1 MEDMTAEEKHEIPE
15 QRTCACHAER
25 YKAHPRDEVLR
36 RQLQN
41 RLNRM
46 IGQLN
51 GLKKMVD
58 ADRYCGDILIQI
70 SAVESALQNFGY
82 IVLENHLATCVSDEI
97 RNGHAEEIIPE
108 TVDLIRKLK

>member
-1 MEDMTAEEKHEIPE
+1 MEDMAAEAKQVLPE

-25 YKAHPRDEVLR
+25 YKANPRDEVLR

-82 IVLENHLATCVSDEI
+82 IVLENHLATCVSEEI
-97 RNGHAEEIIPE
+97 QQGNTDIIPE